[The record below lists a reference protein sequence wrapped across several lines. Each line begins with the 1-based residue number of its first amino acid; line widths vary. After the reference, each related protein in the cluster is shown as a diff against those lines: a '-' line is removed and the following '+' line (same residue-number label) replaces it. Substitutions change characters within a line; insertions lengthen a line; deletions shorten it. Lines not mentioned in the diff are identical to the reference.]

1 MLYKKHINML
11 ISASI
16 RNMYTSIMLDHL
28 CINAPF
34 ESSFYG
40 LNEAG
45 EYFFIDVDLHS
56 IEIPLAS
63 RSVHKDE
70 DGDIKANALF
80 HPYESV
86 PTHFTGMAM
95 KVFFDSSYAPYV
107 QIKASPAKLL
117 QGHNVFGTDDIEQG
131 ALEMIGF
138 LYEAYPVLSRML
150 DWSQAWVS
158 HIDVTYSA
166 RVKDQNTA
174 HKVLDFLFNVSN
186 GQTRL
191 SKKKFDTSVYWGGQ
205 TSRLVNHK
213 CYLKHEEFLKQ
224 FEEQKQ
230 LALKNDKAAQRVVD
244 VMSDQRLINWTVGLL
259 RFESRLKKR
268 WLERNNIP
276 TNLFEL
282 IRFQKQNPEILQQLW
297 TKATSK
303 IFEALRGQTMKVTD
317 DKTVLEAIEKS
328 EIVKRANGKPSHVK
342 VRNLFALYCL
352 VREKGIEEIQ
362 ANYSKASFHRLLS
375 DLMLCGFSK
384 AYLQNLHTE
393 KANNIIPF
401 VKLVEID
408 LSQQLPE
415 WYQPP
420 VSQFKTL
427 KIA

>member
-1 MLYKKHINML
+1 MI
-11 ISASI
+11 
-16 RNMYTSIMLDHL
+16 DHL

-40 LNEAG
+40 LNEVG

-63 RSVHKDE
+63 RSVHKND
-70 DGDIKANALF
+70 DGEIKANALF

-86 PTHFTGMAM
+86 PTHYTGMAM

-131 ALEMIGF
+131 AFEMIGF
-138 LYEAYPVLSRML
+138 LFEAYPTLSRML

-158 HIDVTYSA
+158 HIDVTYSTKM
-166 RVKDQNTA
+166 KDQTTA
-174 HKVLDFLFNVSN
+174 QKVLDFLSNVSK

-191 SKKKFDTSVYWGGQ
+191 SKKQFDTSVYWGGEH
-205 TSRLVNHK
+205 SRLVQHK
-213 CYLKHEEFLKQ
+213 CYLKHDEFIKQ
-224 FEEQKQ
+224 FEYQKS
-230 LALKNDKAAQRVVD
+230 LSLKNDHAAMRVVE
-244 VMSDQRLINWTVGLL
+244 VMCDQRLIEWTVGLM

-268 WLERNNIP
+268 WLERNDVP

-282 IRFQKQNPEILQQLW
+282 IRYQKENPELLKNLW
-297 TKATSK
+297 LKATK
-303 IFEALRGQTMKVTD
+303 NIFDALKGQTMRLTD
-317 DKTVLEAIEKS
+317 DESVYKAIES
-328 EIVKRANGKPSHVK
+328 SPIVLNAKGKVSATR
-342 VRNLFALYCL
+342 VRNIFAMFLL
-352 VREKGIEEIQ
+352 VREKGIDELKNQ
-362 ANYSKASFHRLLS
+362 YGKSQFHNLLKQ
-375 DLMLCGFSK
+375 LEAVGFSS
-384 AYLQNLHTE
+384 AFLQNLHTK
-393 KANNIIPF
+393 KAQNIIPF
-401 VKLVEID
+401 VKLIEID
-408 LSQQLPE
+408 FNQQLPE

>member
-11 ISASI
+11 TSASI

-86 PTHFTGMAM
+86 PTHYTGMAM

-174 HKVLDFLFNVSN
+174 HKVLDFLSNVSN

-282 IRFQKQNPEILQQLW
+282 IRFQKKNPEILQQLW

-352 VREKGIEEIQ
+352 VREKGIEEIK

-420 VSQFKTL
+420 VSQFSNL